1 MSIMN
6 SEEYWNSRFSKND
19 WEKNDG
25 RGQTEYFARMLC
37 ENLPEWLSQEI
48 IDNNYSICDLGCAEG
63 DSLPVL
69 RSTFEKNPLYGEDFS
84 EAAIQAASRSYP
96 QYIFSQ
102 ANIFEP
108 EGKPKYPVII
118 CSNVIEHLTE
128 LTTALNSI
136 VKRSSLYTIIVAPF
150 REPKGVIAE
159 HENQLY
165 TSSFPLKIDKQC
177 LIYAK
182 SINCASKYYLF
193 EQLLLVYSL
202 EEKNN
207 FTLDYLV
214 EDVKSNSFFNQEK
227 IWNSEKEALIA
238 SHQKQLDLLIASHQK
253 QLDIQNEEISQL
265 KSNIN
270 CLNSDNQA
278 LSKKNEEWKLKHD
291 NLYAYSCKIDGE
303 LSYIKELKSYKIAI
317 KFLLPIEKNLCRIQN
332 KGFRIK
338 YQVKHRQCKA
348 LLAELFSPAI
358 QVHKKLSYKLQ
369 RKHLLKALERDL
381 KNKEVI
387 ILPPTIDWHMPLF
400 QRPQQLALAYSK
412 KENIKVLFIT
422 KNIKYDSVSLLEKA
436 NSNLWLCNEEY
447 IDEVIPH
454 LKAAQEKIISIS
466 WTLNK
471 TYCEKIKPAKII
483 YEYIDELEVFYG
495 YGPEME
501 KDHKKFIETADVT
514 VCTATKLYNQVYNI
528 AKNPIISTNAGDYD
542 FFSKTENYEINKTIR
557 NRLSAYDCVIG
568 YYGALA
574 KWFDYNLIKEVA
586 EKKKNWLWILVGVN
600 YDHSLN
606 ASGIDRF
613 SNIIYIDPQPYKEL
627 PSFLKA
633 FDIATIPF
641 IINEITLSTS
651 PVKLFE
657 YMAAKKPIIAS
668 KMPECLKYKSVNT
681 YNNVDEFIS
690 IAETIMKLQQEDPYW
705 KQLQLDAENNTW
717 DKKTDE
723 ILAALKHSKKEK

>member
-19 WEKNDG
+19 WEKNDWEKNDG
-25 RGQTEYFARMLC
+25 RRQTEYFAHLLC

-48 IDNNYSICDLGCAEG
+48 INNNYAICDLGCAEG
-63 DSLPVL
+63 DSLPIL
-69 RSTFEKNPLYGEDFS
+69 RNTFEKNPLYGEDFS
-84 EAAIQAASRSYP
+84 EVAIQAASHFYP
-96 QYIFSQ
+96 QYTFSQ
-102 ANIFEP
+102 ANIFKP

-118 CSNVIEHLTE
+118 CSNVIEHLAEPTI
-128 LTTALNSI
+128 ALSNI
-136 VKRSSLYTIIVAPF
+136 LKRSSLYAIIVAPF

-165 TSSFPLKIDKQC
+165 TNSFPLKIDNHH

-182 SINCASKYYLF
+182 SINCASEYYLF
-193 EQLLLVYSL
+193 EQILLVYSL
-202 EEKNN
+202 REKKD
-207 FTLDYLV
+207 FTLAYLV
-214 EDVKSNSFFNQEK
+214 EGVKSNSFFNQEK
-227 IWNSEKEALIA
+227 IWNADKEELIA
-238 SHQKQLDLLIASHQK
+238 EHQKQLDT
-253 QLDIQNEEISQL
+253 QNEAINQL
-265 KSNIN
+265 KTDIDHLKNSN
-270 CLNSDNQA
+270 LT
-278 LSKKNEEWKLKHD
+278 LSKKNEEWKLTHD

-303 LSYIKELKSYKIAI
+303 LSYIKGLTSYKIAV
-317 KFLLPIEKNLCRIQN
+317 KFLLPIEKILRKVQD
-332 KGFRIK
+332 KLFRIK
-338 YQVKHRQCKA
+338 YYANHRQYKA
-348 LLAELFSPAI
+348 AIAELFSPSI
-358 QVHKKLSYKLQ
+358 QLYKKLSYALQ
-369 RKHLLKALERDL
+369 RKRLLKTLERDL
-381 KNKEVI
+381 KNKIVI
-387 ILPPTIDWHMPLF
+387 IFPPTIDWHMPLF

-412 KENIKVLFIT
+412 KENLKVLFIT
-422 KNIKYDSVSLLEKA
+422 KNIQYDSVLLLEKVNA
-436 NSNLWLCNEEY
+436 NLWLCNEEY

-454 LKAAQEKIISIS
+454 LKTAQERIISIS

-471 TYCEKIKPAKII
+471 IYCEKIKPAKII

-501 KDHKKFIETADVT
+501 KDHKMFIQTAEVT
-514 VCTATKLYNQVYNI
+514 VCTATKLYNQVYGI
-528 AKNPIISTNAGDYD
+528 AQNPIISTNAGDYD
-542 FFSKTENYEINKTIR
+542 FFSKTENAEINKIIR

-574 KWFDYNLIKEVA
+574 RWFDYNLVKAVA

-606 ASGIDRF
+606 ASGIEQI
-613 SNIIYIDPQPYKEL
+613 SNIIYVDPQPYKEL

-681 YNNVDEFIS
+681 YNNADEFIS
-690 IAETIMKLQQEDPYW
+690 IAEAIMNLHQDDPYW
-705 KQLQLDAENNTW
+705 RQLQADAQNNTW

-723 ILAALKHSKKEK
+723 ILAALKYSKKV